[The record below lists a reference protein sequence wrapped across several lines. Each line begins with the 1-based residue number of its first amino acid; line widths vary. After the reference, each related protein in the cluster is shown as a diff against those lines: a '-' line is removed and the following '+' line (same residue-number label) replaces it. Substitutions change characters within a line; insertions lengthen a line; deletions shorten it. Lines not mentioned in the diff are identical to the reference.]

1 MSVRIFAGLL
11 TSLIHSQ
18 MTKGRAR
25 RVVPSVLV
33 LLLVGLATLTAA
45 CAGQQAT
52 EPREA
57 DSSAGLDGRA
67 PDAGAVGTPEPSRPA
82 PPQRPVYVTEADD
95 TSDAEG
101 RFELRG
107 LATGS
112 YRVTFGEPADSTYT
126 RIDGVQVN
134 NTYGANLLNLRLG
147 PTGESA
153 PLAASE
159 YQPNRRPHLIRGS
172 VVDAKGAPLPGIRVR
187 ARKQ

>member
-1 MSVRIFAGLL
+1 MSVRIFGGLL

-18 MTKGRAR
+18 ITKGRAR
-25 RVVPSVLV
+25 RVVPVLG
-33 LLLVGLATLTAA
+33 LLLGLATLTAS
-45 CAGQQAT
+45 CTGQQAT

-57 DSSAGLDGRA
+57 DSPVGRDEGA
-67 PDAGAVGTPEPSRPA
+67 PDAGAVGSAGQSRPA
-82 PPQRPVYVTEADD
+82 PQRPEYVTESDD

-101 RFELRG
+101 RFVLRG

-134 NTYGANLLNLRLG
+134 NTFGANLLNLRLG

-159 YQPNRRPHLIRGS
+159 YQPNRRPHVIRGS
-172 VVDAKGAPLPGIRVR
+172 VVDAQGAPLPGIRVR